1 MAARED
7 IRFIKM
13 IEEKIWKNARLLY
26 NHNMALLRL
35 TDEQPFSLSEILGEA
50 YAPPI

>member
-26 NHNMALLRL
+26 NHKIKNK
-35 TDEQPFSLSEILGEA
+35 
-50 YAPPI
+50 